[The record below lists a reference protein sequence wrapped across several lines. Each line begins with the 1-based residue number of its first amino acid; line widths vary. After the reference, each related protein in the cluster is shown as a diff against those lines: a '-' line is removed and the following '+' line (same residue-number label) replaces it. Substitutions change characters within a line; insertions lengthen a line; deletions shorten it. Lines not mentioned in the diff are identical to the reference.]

1 MSHHHRTPDDHN
13 LQLAAYRKWEAAGM
27 PAGDGVRFWLQA
39 EQEAALAAD
48 ATDVEFVQTT
58 GHDSYMDHQLE
69 TQAAQENAKALNASV
84 DSHYRDNNRMFQR
97 HGDRGHRHGVKG
109 E

>member
-1 MSHHHRTPDDHN
+1 V
-13 LQLAAYRKWEAAGM
+13 Q
-27 PAGDGVRFWLQA
+27 FWLEAEREAERDAAPASNVKFLQA
-39 EQEAALAAD
+39 LGNDRQ
-48 ATDVEFVQTT
+48 TD
-58 GHDSYMDHQLE
+58 HKLE

-97 HGDRGHRHGVKG
+97 HGDRGHRHGTKG